1 MYRKA
6 ILELIEMIQSERE
19 LKKIYQ
25 FVLYVSKKKGAAD

>member
-1 MYRKA
+1 MYKKA
-6 ILELIEMIQSERE
+6 IIELIELIYEERE